1 MAARVPR
8 TPAVLVPA
16 VTMADQPRIADED
29 QVLGEPV
36 AVYAAGALPWRTR
49 SGELEVLL
57 IHRPRYDDWSWPK
70 GKQDRGETMPECAVR
85 EVREEIGLEE
95 PLGVPL
101 PATSYRVTA
110 GLKVVHY
117 WAVKVPPGAVVR
129 PDGTEVDS
137 VHWCGVEEA
146 ATLLTNPTDVLPL
159 RWLAECHRRGE
170 LDTLPLILLRHAKAK
185 PRGSWTKAEGDRT
198 LAASGVRQAAA
209 VARLLAVWRPKRVVT
224 SPWRRCVDT
233 VKPYIAASKG
243 AVKVRLNEKLT
254 EAAHK
259 RKPEKSA
266 TIVEKLFDK
275 RTSGLICTHRPVLPT
290 LLKAFAQRC
299 EPGIESEL
307 PAEDPYL
314 APGEM
319 LVFHVAVEGAP
330 QVVAVEQV
338 KPFED

>member
-1 MAARVPR
+1 
-8 TPAVLVPA
+8 
-16 VTMADQPRIADED
+16 MADEPRVADGED
-29 QVLGEPV
+29 PGEPV
-36 AVYAAGALPWRTR
+36 AVYAAGAIPWRVR
-49 SGELEVLL
+49 SGVLEVLL

-70 GKQDRGETMPECAVR
+70 GKQDRGETLVECAVR

-95 PLGVPL
+95 PLGIPL

-117 WAVKVPPGAVVR
+117 WAVKASSSSAVH

-137 VHWCGVEEA
+137 VHWCGTEEA

-159 RWLAECHRRGE
+159 RWLAECQRRGE
-170 LDTLPLILLRHAKAK
+170 LDTLPIVLLRHAKAK

-198 LAASGVRQAAA
+198 LAASGLRQAAA
-209 VARLLAVWRPKRVVT
+209 VGRLLAVWRPQRVIT

-233 VKPYIAASKG
+233 VRPYIAASKG
-243 AVKVRLNEKLT
+243 SVKVRLNEKLT
-254 EAAHK
+254 EASHA

-266 TIVEKLFDK
+266 TIVAKLFEK
-275 RTSGLICTHRPVLPT
+275 GTSAVICTHRPVLPT

-299 EPGIESEL
+299 ETGIEGEL
-307 PAEDPYL
+307 PADDPYL

-319 LVFHVAVEGAP
+319 LVFHVTVEGIP

-338 KPFED
+338 KPVED